1 MNSRLIKLFII
12 TLIIAFSWSA
22 CDKIDEPLVITDQR
36 SFTVITE
43 DTLFF
48 ADSVF
53 VSQKQV
59 LLEYF
64 TGHQCVTCPAAGK
77 ILREMLDEQGQ
88 RLVSYSIHAG
98 VFADVTPD
106 SDFDTEYRTTVGT
119 TLHDLFI
126 DFGVPMGLIDRTQQS
141 GNYQIFTFNWKA
153 FVAEQMTKP
162 NQANIALKNTFYPN
176 SNLLLI
182 DVEVEFLEAL
192 DDDYHLVLFLVED
205 DIVSPQ
211 KNNQPD
217 QPVIYDYVHYNVLR
231 DNITPGSGDLLSAA
245 PIGAGDQYVKQYT
258 YEIDADW
265 VISNCKVV
273 AYVGKVDAN
282 YGLVEIIQAAE
293 LGITT
298 Q

>member
-1 MNSRLIKLFII
+1 MLITIFV
-12 TLIIAFSWSA
+12 WSA
-22 CDKIDEPLVITDQR
+22 CDTIDDPLIITNQR

-77 ILREMLDEQGQ
+77 ILREMLEEHGQ
-88 RLVSYSIHAG
+88 RLVAYSIHAG
-98 VFADVTPD
+98 EFANVTPE
-106 SDFDTEYRTTVGT
+106 SDFDTDFRTMVGT
-119 TLHDLFI
+119 ALHGLFI
-126 DFGVPMGLIDRTQQS
+126 NFGVPMGLIDRTQQS
-141 GNYQIFTFNWKA
+141 GNYQIFTFNWKTFA
-153 FVAEQMTKP
+153 AEQMNTLNK
-162 NQANIALKNTFYPN
+162 ANVSLKNTFYPN
-176 SNLLLI
+176 ANLLLV

-217 QPVIYDYVHYNVLR
+217 QPVIYDYAHYNILR
-231 DNITPGSGDLLSAA
+231 DNLTPGSGDLLNAA
-245 PIGAGDQYVKQYT
+245 PISAGDQFAKQYT
-258 YEIDADW
+258 YEFDTDW
-265 VISNCKVV
+265 VISNCKVI
-273 AYVGKVDAN
+273 AYIGKGDAT

-298 Q
+298 E

>member
-1 MNSRLIKLFII
+1 MNSRLIKLFIA
-12 TLIIAFSWSA
+12 TLIITFAWSA
-22 CDKIDEPLVITDQR
+22 CDKIDDPLIITDQR
-36 SFTVITE
+36 SFTLVTE

-59 LLEYF
+59 LMEYF

-77 ILREMLDEQGQ
+77 ILREMLDEHEQ
-88 RLVSYSIHAG
+88 RLVAYSIHAG
-98 VFADVTPD
+98 IFANVTPD
-106 SDFDTEYRTTVGT
+106 SDFEADYRTTVGT

-126 DFGVPMGLIDRTQQS
+126 NFGVPMGLIDRTQQS
-141 GNYQIFTFNWKA
+141 GNYQIFTFNWKSFA
-153 FVAEQMTKP
+153 AEQMSKP

-176 SNLLLI
+176 SNLLLV

-217 QPVIYDYVHYNVLR
+217 QPVIYDYAHYNILR
-231 DNITPGSGDLLSAA
+231 DNLTPGSGDLLSAA
-245 PIGAGDQYVKQYT
+245 PISAGDQFAKQYT
-258 YEIDADW
+258 YEFDTDW
-265 VISNCKVV
+265 VISNCKVI
-273 AYVGKVDAN
+273 AYIGKGDAT

-298 Q
+298 E

>member
-1 MNSRLIKLFII
+1 MNTRLIKLFIA
-12 TLIIAFSWSA
+12 TLIITFAWSA
-22 CDKIDEPLVITDQR
+22 CDKIDDPLVITDQR
-36 SFTVITE
+36 SFTLVTE

-48 ADSVF
+48 ADSVV
-53 VSQKQV
+53 VSQKKV

-77 ILREMLDEQGQ
+77 ILREMLGEHGE
-88 RLVSYSIHAG
+88 RLVAYSIHAG
-98 VFADVTPD
+98 IFANATPD
-106 SDFDTEYRTTVGT
+106 SDFETDYRTTVGT

-126 DFGVPMGLIDRTQQS
+126 NFGVPMGLIDRTQQS
-141 GNYQIFTFNWKA
+141 GNYQISTFNWKS
-153 FVAEQMTKP
+153 FVAEQMSNP

-182 DVEVEFLEAL
+182 DVEVEFLVAL

-217 QPVIYDYVHYNVLR
+217 EPVIYDYLHYNILR
-231 DNITPGSGDLLSAA
+231 ENLTPGSGDLLSAV
-245 PIGAGDQYVKQYT
+245 PISAGDQFGKQYT
-258 YEIDADW
+258 YEFDADW
-265 VISNCKVV
+265 VISNCKVI
-273 AYVGKVDAN
+273 AYIGKGDAT

-298 Q
+298 E